1 MIPCSLYSL
10 LRLLISIPSPQ
21 HSSAAHESRAI
32 VTIGLI
38 PTEWLTVGT

>member
-1 MIPCSLYSL
+1 MHDSMQLVFSFLP
-10 LRLLISIPSPQ
+10 ISIPPLNSLP
-21 HSSAAHESRAI
+21 AAHESRAI